1 MTNIEFSTEFD
12 VILNNSTIGTL
23 PLRLDEYEKSVFL
36 TKAQE
41 NLVLSTYTGQS
52 ATGEHFEDT
61 ELSRAILRPLIETDT
76 LVAAAIG
83 DVKKQLWDDK
93 YKHSYWRLI
102 NNNLWFIL
110 YEQVSQLD
118 DCLNPCYNGKSAK
131 VSVVGIDQYNNLLNN
146 PFKGPSEKRVF
157 RVDYGVPLTSQDNA
171 VLELISK
178 YTVDAYRMRYLRRP
192 LPIILQN
199 LPTGLSINDINTN
212 TACELGSSTHR
223 RILEDAVRLALAS
236 KSMGFQ
242 PNQGK

>member
-41 NLVLSTYTGQS
+41 NLVLSTYTGQN
-52 ATGEHFEDT
+52 ATGDHFEDT
-61 ELSRAILRPLIETDT
+61 ELARAILRPLIETDT
-76 LVAAAIG
+76 LVAVAIG

-93 YKHSYWRLI
+93 YTHSYWRLPT
-102 NNNLWFIL
+102 NNLWFIL

-178 YTVDAYRMRYLRRP
+178 YNVDSYRMRYLRRP

-199 LPTGLSINDINTN
+199 LPPGLSINNITTN
-212 TACELGSSTHR
+212 TKCELGSATHR

>member
-41 NLVLSTYTGQS
+41 NLVLSTYTGQN
-52 ATGEHFEDT
+52 AAGDHFEDT
-61 ELSRAILRPLIETDT
+61 EIARAILRPLIETDT
-76 LVAAAIG
+76 LVAVAIG

-102 NNNLWFIL
+102 TNNLWFIL

-178 YTVDAYRMRYLRRP
+178 YTVDSYRMRYLRRP

-199 LPTGLSINDINTN
+199 LPTGLSINNIDTN
-212 TACELGSSTHR
+212 TQCELGSATHR

>member
-41 NLVLSTYTGQS
+41 NLVLSTYTGQN
-52 ATGEHFEDT
+52 ATGDHFEDT
-61 ELSRAILRPLIETDT
+61 ELARAILRPLIETDT
-76 LVAAAIG
+76 LVAVAIG
-83 DVKKQLWDDK
+83 DVNKQLWDDK
-93 YKHSYWRLI
+93 YTHSYWRLPT
-102 NNNLWFIL
+102 NNLWFIL

-118 DCLNPCYNGKSAK
+118 DCLNPCYNGKSAT

-157 RVDYGVPLTSQDNA
+157 RVDYGAPLTSQDNA

-178 YTVDAYRMRYLRRP
+178 YNVDSYRMRYLRRP

-199 LPTGLSINDINTN
+199 LPTGLSINNT
-212 TACELGSSTHR
+212 TTYTECELGSSTHR

-242 PNQGK
+242 PNQEK

>member
-41 NLVLSTYTGQS
+41 NLVLSTYSGQN
-52 ATGEHFEDT
+52 AARDHFEDT

-76 LVAAAIG
+76 LIAAAIG
-83 DVKKQLWDDK
+83 DIKKQLWDDK

-199 LPTGLSINDINTN
+199 LPTGLSINNINTY
-212 TACELGSSTHR
+212 TECELGSSTHR

>member
-23 PLRLDEYEKSVFL
+23 PLRLDEYEKSIFL

-41 NLVLSTYTGQS
+41 NLVLSTYTGQNE
-52 ATGEHFEDT
+52 AGDHFENT
-61 ELSRAILRPLIETDT
+61 ELARAILRPLIETDT
-76 LVAAAIG
+76 LIAVAIG

-93 YKHSYWRLI
+93 YKHSYWRLST
-102 NNNLWFIL
+102 NNLWFIL

-118 DCLNPCYNGKSAK
+118 DCLNPCYNGKSAT

-178 YTVDAYRMRYLRRP
+178 YTVDSYRMRYLRRP

-199 LPTGLSINDINTN
+199 LPTGLSINNINTY
-212 TACELGSSTHR
+212 TECELGSSTHR

-236 KSMGFQ
+236 KSIGVQ
-242 PNQGK
+242 PNQAK

>member
-12 VILNNSTIGTL
+12 VILNNATIGTL

-41 NLVLSTYTGQS
+41 NLVLSTYSGQN
-52 ATGEHFEDT
+52 AARDHFEDT

-76 LVAAAIG
+76 LIAAAIG
-83 DVKKQLWDDK
+83 DIRKQLWDDK
-93 YKHSYWRLI
+93 YKHSYWRLRT
-102 NNNLWFIL
+102 NNLWFIL

-131 VSVVGIDQYNNLLNN
+131 VSVIGIDQYNNLLNN

-199 LPTGLSINDINTN
+199 LPTGLSINNINTY
-212 TACELGSSTHR
+212 TECELGSPTHR

-236 KSMGFQ
+236 KSIGFQ

>member
-23 PLRLDEYEKSVFL
+23 PLRLDEYEKSIFL

-41 NLVLSTYTGQS
+41 NLVLSTYTGQN
-52 ATGEHFEDT
+52 AAGDHFENT
-61 ELSRAILRPLIETDT
+61 ELARAILRPLIETDT
-76 LVAAAIG
+76 LIAVAIG

-93 YKHSYWRLI
+93 YTHSYWRLPT
-102 NNNLWFIL
+102 NNLWFIL

-118 DCLNPCYNGKSAK
+118 ECLNPCYNGKSAT
-131 VSVVGIDQYNNLLNN
+131 VSVVGIDQYNNLINN

-178 YTVDAYRMRYLRRP
+178 YTVDSYRMRYLRRP

-199 LPTGLSINDINTN
+199 LPTGLSINNISTY
-212 TACELGSSTHR
+212 TECELGSSTHR

-236 KSMGFQ
+236 KSIGIQ
-242 PNQGK
+242 PNQEK

>member
-12 VILNNSTIGTL
+12 VILNTSTIGTL

-41 NLVLSTYTGQS
+41 NLVLNTYAGQNTTGD
-52 ATGEHFEDT
+52 HFEDT
-61 ELSRAILRPLIETDT
+61 EIARAILRPLIETDT
-76 LVAAAIG
+76 LVAVAIG

-178 YTVDAYRMRYLRRP
+178 YTVASYRMRYLRRP

-199 LPTGLSINDINTN
+199 LPTGLSINNIT
-212 TACELGSSTHR
+212 TQTECELGSATHR